1 MSNVFCGM
9 HRCETHTHVKG
20 TVDPPAATPL
30 SILVRLIFCFK
41 KNDFDLVVASWR
53 GLSCW
58 RTTFSSDHFC
68 IVRTSCSF
76 FFLSVVPPHDQSIA
90 CISCFI
96 HFHLQSYC
104 HYNSLLLCMVSCFVL
119 ITNPVS
125 AFERGSAYVHPS
137 PPGSSRYH
145 SHVCRVVIF
154 FP

>member
-58 RTTFSSDHFC
+58 RTTFSSGCSILCFSSSFRNSFRDTATPFIKGMPRRGANLTRGFTTVKTYNWALVHVMWLHALGGC
-68 IVRTSCSF
+68 IEVLCLFAPR
-76 FFLSVVPPHDQSIA
+76 LSS
-90 CISCFI
+90 
-96 HFHLQSYC
+96 
-104 HYNSLLLCMVSCFVL
+104 
-119 ITNPVS
+119 
-125 AFERGSAYVHPS
+125 
-137 PPGSSRYH
+137 
-145 SHVCRVVIF
+145 
-154 FP
+154 